1 MPESLYALALL
12 ACPVGMGLMMWMM
25 MRSGSVQHT
34 DAVTQSELT
43 RLQSQVDQLQSE
55 RNRPHSATTPGMPS

>member
-1 MPESLYALALL
+1 
-12 ACPVGMGLMMWMM
+12 MGLMMWMM

-55 RNRPHSATTPGMPS
+55 RNRPHSATTPGMPL